1 LEEVMKHASSR
12 VLYDYWNRVRGERSA
27 PERSE
32 MKPDAI
38 GKILGDV
45 LILETGSGGAYKV
58 RLAGTQI
65 CTLLGRELRGRS
77 FIEPFA
83 AEEQAEIQSLL
94 DSTTRGTT
102 PVLASV
108 VGETE
113 DRRLLGLELLL
124 LPLRHHGRT
133 DTRLIGSLAALTK
146 PYWSTLVPLATLKV
160 GSSRFMRDE
169 ERVGGGMNVI
179 SRRPKA
185 PLQLRVVQGGR
196 A

>member
-1 LEEVMKHASSR
+1 MKHATSR

-38 GKILGDV
+38 ARILGDV
-45 LILETGSGGAYKV
+45 LMLESRNHAYTF

-65 CTLLGRELRGRS
+65 CTLLGRELRGQS
-77 FIEPFA
+77 FTDIFA
-83 AEEQAEIQSLL
+83 AAEQAEIYRLL
-94 DSTTRGTT
+94 DSATRAAM
-102 PVLASV
+102 PVIASA

-124 LPLRHHGRT
+124 LPLRHQGRT
-133 DTRLIGSLAALTK
+133 NTRLIGSLAALSR
-146 PYWSTLVPLATLKV
+146 PYWSSLVPLSALRI
-160 GSSRFMRDE
+160 GSSRFLRHEDTTPE
-169 ERVGGGMNVI
+169 GVPSG
-179 SRRPKA
+179 RRFHAA
-185 PLQLRVVQGGR
+185 PQLRVVQGGR

>member
-1 LEEVMKHASSR
+1 MKHATSR
-12 VLYDYWNRVRGERSA
+12 VLYEYWNRVRGERSA

-45 LILETGSGGAYKV
+45 VILETGAAGTYNV

-94 DSTTRGTT
+94 DSVSRSTA
-102 PVLASV
+102 PVLAGV
-108 VGETE
+108 IGETE
-113 DRRLLGLELLL
+113 DRRMLGLELLL

-133 DTRLIGSLAALTK
+133 DTRLIGSMAALTR
-146 PYWSTLVPLATLKV
+146 PYWSSLVPLACLRV
-160 GSSRFMRDE
+160 GSSRFVRQEDSG
-169 ERVGGGMNVI
+169 RSGMNVT
-179 SRRPKA
+179 SGRSKA

>member
-1 LEEVMKHASSR
+1 MKHASSR

-45 LILETGSGGAYKV
+45 LILETGSTGSYKV

-83 AEEQAEIQSLL
+83 AEEQPEIQSLL
-94 DSTTRGTT
+94 DSTTGGTT
-102 PVLASV
+102 PVLASI

-146 PYWSTLVPLATLKV
+146 PYWSTLVPLTSLRV

-169 ERVGGGMNVI
+169 ERVGGGIDVI
-179 SRRPKA
+179 SRRLKA